1 MSTTNRGFPDFFGNT
16 GACEILAGMI
26 ERGKIPQTI
35 LLDGPEGVG
44 KATLARRFAARLLG
58 HAELIERDDLSLEHN
73 AATVAE
79 REKWTAEKRSD
90 DPFFLAS
97 HNDFVTCAPDGPL
110 RQIQIPQIRLLKE
123 RAQFGPMQ
131 GEHRVFLV
139 DCIDR
144 ANEQAANSLL
154 KVLEE
159 PPPYLIFLLT
169 AENTYDLLPTI
180 RSRSVPVRLSR
191 LDDEEMLSFVRARGL
206 GDAERRVA
214 LAAGSPGTALALDLA
229 TYDKRREAMLA
240 LLRAACRQTPF
251 GEWAR
256 YSEKLAASRSE
267 KLEPYL
273 KALFLLL
280 EDLLHLRE
288 GSATLRNIDLRPE
301 LAALAAKTEFSWIRE
316 AVRRIDELIHLLRRN
331 IQKTIALDALV
342 IELRGLAEA
351 S

>member
-1 MSTTNRGFPDFFGNT
+1 MTERAFPEFFGNAAA
-16 GACEILAGMI
+16 GEILAGMI
-26 ERGKIPQTI
+26 ARKKIPQTI

-44 KATLARRFAARLLG
+44 KATMARRFAARLLG

-73 AATVAE
+73 AAIVAE

-90 DPFFLAS
+90 DPFFLAT
-97 HNDFVTCAPDGPL
+97 HNDFVTFAPDGPL

-123 RAQFGPMQ
+123 RAQFGPLQ

-139 DCIDR
+139 DGIDR

-180 RSRSVPVRLSR
+180 RSRSIPVRLSR
-191 LDDEEMLSFVRARGL
+191 LSDEEMLAFIRARGL

-214 LAAGSPGTALALDLA
+214 LAAGSPGTALGLDLA
-229 TYDKRREAMLA
+229 AYDKRREAMLA
-240 LLRAACRQTPF
+240 LLRSSCGQAPF
-251 GEWAR
+251 GDWAR
-256 YSEKLAASRSE
+256 YSEKLAAARSE

-273 KALFLLL
+273 KVLFLLL

-288 GSATLRNIDLRPE
+288 GSTSLRNIDLRGE
-301 LAALAAKTEFSWIRE
+301 LSSLARATEFGWIRD

-342 IELRGLAEA
+342 LELRGLSGAK
-351 S
+351 

>member
-1 MSTTNRGFPDFFGNT
+1 MFSEFFGN
-16 GACEILAGMI
+16 ASASEILAGMI
-26 ERGKIPQTI
+26 ARKKIPQTI

-58 HAELIERDDLSLEHN
+58 HPELIERDDLSLEHN
-73 AATVAE
+73 AATLAE

-90 DPFFLAS
+90 DPFFLAT
-97 HNDFVTCAPDGPL
+97 HNDFVTFAPDGPL

-123 RAQFGPMQ
+123 RAQFGPLQ
-131 GEHRVFLV
+131 GEHRIFLV
-139 DCIDR
+139 DGIDR

-180 RSRSVPVRLSR
+180 RSRSLPIRLSK
-191 LDDEEMLSFVRARGL
+191 LADEEMLAFVRARGL
-206 GDAERRVA
+206 GDSERRVA
-214 LAAGSPGTALALDLA
+214 LSAGSPGMAVALDLP

-240 LLRAACRQTPF
+240 LLRSSCGQASF
-251 GEWAR
+251 GDWAR

-273 KALFLLL
+273 KVLFLLL
-280 EDLLHLRE
+280 EDVLHLRE
-288 GSATLRNIDLRPE
+288 GSTSLRNIDLRAD
-301 LAALAAKTEFSWIRE
+301 LAALARTMEFVWIRE
-316 AVRRIDELIHLLRRN
+316 SVRRLDELIQLLRRN

-342 IELRGLAEA
+342 IELRGLAGVK
-351 S
+351 

>member
-1 MSTTNRGFPDFFGNT
+1 MTEPVFSEFFGN
-16 GACEILAGMI
+16 ASASEILAGMI
-26 ERGKIPQTI
+26 ARKKIPQTI

-58 HAELIERDDLSLEHN
+58 HPELIERDDLSLEHN
-73 AATVAE
+73 AATLAE

-90 DPFFLAS
+90 DPFFLAT
-97 HNDFVTCAPDGPL
+97 HNDFVTFAPDGPL

-123 RAQFGPMQ
+123 RAQFGPLQ
-131 GEHRVFLV
+131 GEHRIFLV
-139 DCIDR
+139 DGIDR

-180 RSRSVPVRLSR
+180 RSRSLPIRLSK
-191 LDDEEMLSFVRARGL
+191 LADEEMLAFVRARGL
-206 GDAERRVA
+206 GDSERRVA
-214 LAAGSPGTALALDLA
+214 LSAGSPGMAVALDLP

-240 LLRAACRQTPF
+240 LLRSSCGQASF
-251 GEWAR
+251 GDWAR

-273 KALFLLL
+273 KVLFLLL
-280 EDLLHLRE
+280 EDVLHLRE
-288 GSATLRNIDLRPE
+288 GSTSLRNIDLRAD
-301 LAALAAKTEFSWIRE
+301 LAALARTMEFVWIRE
-316 AVRRIDELIHLLRRN
+316 SVRRLDELIQLLRRN

-342 IELRGLAEA
+342 IELRGLAGVK
-351 S
+351 

>member
-1 MSTTNRGFPDFFGNT
+1 MTEPVFSEFFGN
-16 GACEILAGMI
+16 ASASEILAGMI
-26 ERGKIPQTI
+26 ARKKIPQTI

-58 HAELIERDDLSLEHN
+58 HPELIERDDLSLEHN
-73 AATVAE
+73 AATLTE

-90 DPFFLAS
+90 DPFFLAT
-97 HNDFVTCAPDGPL
+97 HNDFVTFAPDGPL

-123 RAQFGPMQ
+123 RAQFGPLQ
-131 GEHRVFLV
+131 GEHRIFLV
-139 DCIDR
+139 DGIDR

-180 RSRSVPVRLSR
+180 RSRSLPIRLSK
-191 LDDEEMLSFVRARGL
+191 LADEEMLTFVRARGL
-206 GDAERRVA
+206 GDSERRVA
-214 LAAGSPGTALALDLA
+214 LSAGSPGMAVALDLP

-240 LLRAACRQTPF
+240 LLRSSCGQASF
-251 GEWAR
+251 GDWAR

-273 KALFLLL
+273 KVLFLLL
-280 EDLLHLRE
+280 EDVLHLRE
-288 GSATLRNIDLRPE
+288 GSTSLRNIDLRAD
-301 LAALAAKTEFSWIRE
+301 LAALARTMEFVWIRE
-316 AVRRIDELIHLLRRN
+316 SVRRLDELIQMLRRN

-342 IELRGLAEA
+342 IELRGLAGVK
-351 S
+351 